1 MDRLDDIGGLIL
13 RWDLWPVSSANNCSI
28 PRGEPFPL
36 SSQEDGRGG
45 AFSGWLYRDF
55 ECRAQSAISSASNM
69 SMPFVV
75 HVGGGVDHVHASLQ
89 GGDERI
95 AAGAWVQTRCGADVR
110 HLGNPELFGDVG
122 VGRCLGA
129 RDFLAGDAGLDLVDG
144 TFVTWMPTPAAID
157 QRAQL
162 VEDKQGSGYSG
173 DSGSAESRD
182 IHRLGRWE
190 VRPPM
195 RWPWTSPVRSS
206 STRPCP
212 MTRVGSGSPR
222 FPFLAWEDPPRRG
235 PARHYRQRV
244 ICPVPSST
252 SLGTVRGRWIWAS
265 FG

>member
-1 MDRLDDIGGLIL
+1 MVNCRLKGRPGVSVNDAERNTVFGSARRHRGAHPSLGPLAGLLGEQLLDSTRRTFSFVVPGG
-13 RWDLWPVSSANNCSI
+13 WPRRRIFWMALQGFRV
-28 PRGEPFPL
+28 P
-36 SSQEDGRGG
+36 G
-45 AFSGWLYRDF
+45 AVGHFVGF
-55 ECRAQSAISSASNM
+55 EHVHA
-69 SMPFVV
+69 FVV

-212 MTRVGSGSPR
+212 MTRIGSGEILGSL
-222 FPFLAWEDPPRRG
+222 FSHGKILLVVDQ
-235 PARHYRQRV
+235 PAT
-244 ICPVPSST
+244 I
-252 SLGTVRGRWIWAS
+252 GNE
-265 FG
+265 